1 MKRMTLMTIA
11 ALMLSNVAFAD
22 ERKDIADRIDRHGD
36 RYHNGGNDKG
46 EKAAREASKD
56 AREAKSVEKAR
67 EVERDFNSGRR

>member
-1 MKRMTLMTIA
+1 MKRMTLMTVA
-11 ALMLSNVAFAD
+11 ALMLSSGALAN

-46 EKAAREASKD
+46 EKAAREAAKD
-56 AREAKSVEKAR
+56 AREARTVERAR